1 MTALLSGVDLARAVL
16 KAKDRYELLSLGSI
30 EPIRVGDDGFLNV
43 EDEDVRRVYIK
54 MSVKIHPDKL
64 REFPEATKAFQALVR
79 AYELCCKPDLREDES
94 DDSRSGGD
102 ESDDDEEEE
111 AGADESDD
119 DDEAAAPAAPRA
131 RAKAPTSY
139 AEVDSDE
146 DLDEDSDEDEAP
158 KKRAPKRAPKA
169 KAGKQP
175 PRKKKAPTAKKKKK
189 APRQR
194 RRRSTAANTRG
205 DAAERRTGVSCPRC
219 SSGWG
224 DHLRGEGQEG
234 LYTEF
239 MRGARRVSCTSC
251 LFEFGCLSAGHACP
265 DCGAPFEYRPQ
276 RFDAAFVCSR
286 KSCGATFSVA
296 RFALSRAAKAGEADR
311 KADEPRKRK
320 AEAASRARG
329 ARGEAARRRRRRGR
343 AARARRVHRLRGVP
357 ALRQALHVGP
367 QEAPGDVLRRDEA
380 RGQAQGRVA
389 RRLDVVPRRR
399 LRRQAAEAR
408 GGEESHR
415 LQGEEARRGQARVQE
430 ARGAEA
436 EEGRGLGRVRR
447 RLPRVGL
454 GLRRRAAQEAAQE
467 GREGREAQG
476 REAQG
481 LEAQGLEAQGR
492 EGAREEEDQEVGLVR
507 LRLVLRRLLIAG
519 APRPKTR
526 PRT

>member
-111 AGADESDD
+111 AGDDESDD
-119 DDEAAAPAAPRA
+119 DDEAAAPEEVEEEAAAPAAPRA

-239 MRGARRVSCTSC
+239 MRGARQVSCTSC
-251 LFEFGCLSAGHACP
+251 LFEFGCLSAGHKCP
-265 DCGAPFEYRPQ
+265 DCSAPFEYRPQ

-311 KADEPRKRK
+311 KADESRKRK
-320 AEAASRARG
+320 AEAASRAR
-329 ARGEAARRRRRRGR
+329 AERAEKLRDDDDDEAALLELGAFIVSEECPRCGKLFTSGHKKHLATCSVATKPAGKLKGAWLVGSTSSRDGDYVAKPRKPAAAKKATVSKAKKPAAAKPASKKP
-343 AARARRVHRLRGVP
+343 AARKPKKA
-357 ALRQALHVGP
+357 A
-367 QEAPGDVLRRDEA
+367 DSDESDDDFLA
-380 RGQAQGRVA
+380 SDSDFDA
-389 RRLDVVPRRR
+389 
-399 LRRQAAEAR
+399 
-408 GGEESHR
+408 
-415 LQGEEARRGQARVQE
+415 
-430 ARGAEA
+430 
-436 EEGRGLGRVRR
+436 
-447 RLPRVGL
+447 
-454 GLRRRAAQEAAQE
+454 
-467 GREGREAQG
+467 
-476 REAQG
+476 
-481 LEAQGLEAQGR
+481 
-492 EGAREEEDQEVGLVR
+492 
-507 LRLVLRRLLIAG
+507 
-519 APRPKTR
+519 APRKKRPKKAAKAAK
-526 PRT
+526 PKAAKPKASKPKAAKAPVKKKIKKSDWSDSDSSFADY

>member
-111 AGADESDD
+111 AGDDESDD
-119 DDEAAAPAAPRA
+119 DDEAAAPEAAAPAAPRA

-239 MRGARRVSCTSC
+239 MRGARQVSCTSC
-251 LFEFGCLSAGHACP
+251 LFEFGCLSAGHKCP
-265 DCGAPFEYRPQ
+265 DCSAPFEYRPQ

-311 KADEPRKRK
+311 KADESRKRK
-320 AEAASRARG
+320 AEAASRAR
-329 ARGEAARRRRRRGR
+329 AERAEKLRDDDDDEAALLELGAFIVSEECPRCGKLFTSGHKKHLATCSVATKPAGKLKGAWLVGSTSSRDGDYVAKPRKPAAAKKATVSKAKKPAAAKPASKKP
-343 AARARRVHRLRGVP
+343 AARKPKKA
-357 ALRQALHVGP
+357 A
-367 QEAPGDVLRRDEA
+367 DSDESDDDFLA
-380 RGQAQGRVA
+380 SDSDFDA
-389 RRLDVVPRRR
+389 
-399 LRRQAAEAR
+399 
-408 GGEESHR
+408 
-415 LQGEEARRGQARVQE
+415 
-430 ARGAEA
+430 
-436 EEGRGLGRVRR
+436 
-447 RLPRVGL
+447 
-454 GLRRRAAQEAAQE
+454 
-467 GREGREAQG
+467 
-476 REAQG
+476 
-481 LEAQGLEAQGR
+481 
-492 EGAREEEDQEVGLVR
+492 
-507 LRLVLRRLLIAG
+507 
-519 APRPKTR
+519 APRKKRPKKAAKAAK
-526 PRT
+526 PKAAKPKASKPKASKPKAAKAPVKKKIKKSDWSDSDSSFADY

>member
-16 KAKDRYELLSLGSI
+16 KAKDRYELLSLGSA

-111 AGADESDD
+111 AGDDESDD
-119 DDEAAAPAAPRA
+119 DDEAAASEEAEEAAAPAAPRA

-175 PRKKKAPTAKKKKK
+175 PRKKKPPKAKKKK

-239 MRGARRVSCTSC
+239 MRGARQVSCTSC
-251 LFEFGCLSAGHACP
+251 LFEFGCLSAGHKCP
-265 DCGAPFEYRPQ
+265 DCSAPFEYRPQ

-311 KADEPRKRK
+311 KADESRKRK
-320 AEAASRARG
+320 AEAASRAR
-329 ARGEAARRRRRRGR
+329 AERAEKLRDDDDDEAALLELGAFIVSEECPRCGKLFTSGHKKHLATCSVATKPAGKLKGAWLVGSTSSRDGDYVAKPRKPAAAKKATVSKAKKPAAAKPASKKP
-343 AARARRVHRLRGVP
+343 AARKPKKA
-357 ALRQALHVGP
+357 A
-367 QEAPGDVLRRDEA
+367 DSDESDDDFLA
-380 RGQAQGRVA
+380 SDSDFDA
-389 RRLDVVPRRR
+389 
-399 LRRQAAEAR
+399 
-408 GGEESHR
+408 
-415 LQGEEARRGQARVQE
+415 
-430 ARGAEA
+430 
-436 EEGRGLGRVRR
+436 
-447 RLPRVGL
+447 
-454 GLRRRAAQEAAQE
+454 
-467 GREGREAQG
+467 
-476 REAQG
+476 
-481 LEAQGLEAQGR
+481 
-492 EGAREEEDQEVGLVR
+492 
-507 LRLVLRRLLIAG
+507 
-519 APRPKTR
+519 APRKKRPKKAAKAAK
-526 PRT
+526 PEASKPKASKPKAAKAPVKKKIKKSDWSDSDSSFADY

>member
-16 KAKDRYELLSLGSI
+16 KAKDRYELLSLGSA

-111 AGADESDD
+111 AGDDESDD
-119 DDEAAAPAAPRA
+119 DDEAAAPEAAAPAAPRA

-239 MRGARRVSCTSC
+239 MRGARQVSCTSC
-251 LFEFGCLSAGHACP
+251 LFEFGCLSAGHKCP
-265 DCGAPFEYRPQ
+265 DCSAPFEYRPQ

-311 KADEPRKRK
+311 KADESRKRK
-320 AEAASRARG
+320 AEAASRAR
-329 ARGEAARRRRRRGR
+329 AERAEKLRDDDDDEAALLELGAFIVSEECPRCGKLFTSGHKKHLATCSVATKPAGKLKGAWLVGSTSSRDGDYVAKPRKPAAAKKATVSKAKKPAAAKPASKKP
-343 AARARRVHRLRGVP
+343 AARKPKKA
-357 ALRQALHVGP
+357 A
-367 QEAPGDVLRRDEA
+367 DSDESDDDFLA
-380 RGQAQGRVA
+380 SDSDFDA
-389 RRLDVVPRRR
+389 
-399 LRRQAAEAR
+399 
-408 GGEESHR
+408 
-415 LQGEEARRGQARVQE
+415 
-430 ARGAEA
+430 
-436 EEGRGLGRVRR
+436 
-447 RLPRVGL
+447 
-454 GLRRRAAQEAAQE
+454 
-467 GREGREAQG
+467 
-476 REAQG
+476 
-481 LEAQGLEAQGR
+481 
-492 EGAREEEDQEVGLVR
+492 
-507 LRLVLRRLLIAG
+507 
-519 APRPKTR
+519 APRKKRPKKAAKAAK
-526 PRT
+526 PKAAKPKASKPKASKPKAAKAPVKKKIKKSDWSDSDSSFADY

>member
-16 KAKDRYELLSLGSI
+16 KAKDRYELLSLGSA

-111 AGADESDD
+111 AGDDESDD
-119 DDEAAAPAAPRA
+119 DDEAAAPEAAAPAAPRA

-239 MRGARRVSCTSC
+239 MRGARQVSCTSC

-265 DCGAPFEYRPQ
+265 DCSAPFEYRPQ

-311 KADEPRKRK
+311 KADESRKRK
-320 AEAASRARG
+320 AEAASRAR
-329 ARGEAARRRRRRGR
+329 AERAEKLRDDDDDEAALLELGAFIVSEECPRCGKLFTSGHKKHLATCRVATKPAGKLKGAWLVGSTSSRDGDYVAKPRKPAAAKKATVSKAKKPAAAKPASKKP
-343 AARARRVHRLRGVP
+343 AARKPKKA
-357 ALRQALHVGP
+357 A
-367 QEAPGDVLRRDEA
+367 DSDESDDDFLA
-380 RGQAQGRVA
+380 SDSDFDA
-389 RRLDVVPRRR
+389 
-399 LRRQAAEAR
+399 
-408 GGEESHR
+408 
-415 LQGEEARRGQARVQE
+415 
-430 ARGAEA
+430 
-436 EEGRGLGRVRR
+436 
-447 RLPRVGL
+447 
-454 GLRRRAAQEAAQE
+454 
-467 GREGREAQG
+467 
-476 REAQG
+476 
-481 LEAQGLEAQGR
+481 
-492 EGAREEEDQEVGLVR
+492 
-507 LRLVLRRLLIAG
+507 
-519 APRPKTR
+519 APRKKRPKKAAKAAK
-526 PRT
+526 PKAAKPKASKPKASKPKAAKAPVKKKIKKSDWSDSDSSFADY

>member
-16 KAKDRYELLSLGSI
+16 KAKDRYELLSLGSS

-111 AGADESDD
+111 AGDDESDD
-119 DDEAAAPAAPRA
+119 DDEASAPEAAAPAAPRA

-175 PRKKKAPTAKKKKK
+175 PRKKKPPTAKKKK

-311 KADEPRKRK
+311 KADESRKRK
-320 AEAASRARG
+320 AEAASRAR
-329 ARGEAARRRRRRGR
+329 AERAEKLRDDDDDEAALLELGAFIVSEECPRCGKLFTSGHKKHLATCSVATKPAGKLKGAWLVGSTSSRDGDYVAKPRKPAAAKKATVSKAKKPAAAKPASKKP
-343 AARARRVHRLRGVP
+343 AARKPKKA
-357 ALRQALHVGP
+357 A
-367 QEAPGDVLRRDEA
+367 DSDESDDDFLA
-380 RGQAQGRVA
+380 SDSDFDA
-389 RRLDVVPRRR
+389 
-399 LRRQAAEAR
+399 
-408 GGEESHR
+408 
-415 LQGEEARRGQARVQE
+415 
-430 ARGAEA
+430 
-436 EEGRGLGRVRR
+436 
-447 RLPRVGL
+447 
-454 GLRRRAAQEAAQE
+454 
-467 GREGREAQG
+467 
-476 REAQG
+476 
-481 LEAQGLEAQGR
+481 
-492 EGAREEEDQEVGLVR
+492 
-507 LRLVLRRLLIAG
+507 
-519 APRPKTR
+519 APRKKRPKKAAKAAK
-526 PRT
+526 PKAAKPKASKPKASKPKAAKAPVKKKIKKSDWSDSDSSFADY

>member
-16 KAKDRYELLSLGSI
+16 KAKDRYELLSLGSA

-111 AGADESDD
+111 AGDDESDD
-119 DDEAAAPAAPRA
+119 DDEAAASEEAEEAAAPAAPRA

-239 MRGARRVSCTSC
+239 MRGARQVSCTSC

-265 DCGAPFEYRPQ
+265 DCSAPFEYRPQ

-311 KADEPRKRK
+311 KADESRKRK
-320 AEAASRARG
+320 AEAASRAR
-329 ARGEAARRRRRRGR
+329 AERAEKLRDDDDDEAALLELGAFIVSEECPRCGKLFTSGHKKHLATCRVATKPAGKLKGAWLVGSTSSRDGDYVAKPRKPAAAKKATVSKAKKPAAAKPASKKP
-343 AARARRVHRLRGVP
+343 AARKPKKA
-357 ALRQALHVGP
+357 A
-367 QEAPGDVLRRDEA
+367 DSDESDDDFLA
-380 RGQAQGRVA
+380 SDSDFDA
-389 RRLDVVPRRR
+389 
-399 LRRQAAEAR
+399 
-408 GGEESHR
+408 
-415 LQGEEARRGQARVQE
+415 
-430 ARGAEA
+430 
-436 EEGRGLGRVRR
+436 
-447 RLPRVGL
+447 
-454 GLRRRAAQEAAQE
+454 
-467 GREGREAQG
+467 
-476 REAQG
+476 
-481 LEAQGLEAQGR
+481 
-492 EGAREEEDQEVGLVR
+492 
-507 LRLVLRRLLIAG
+507 
-519 APRPKTR
+519 APRKKRPKKAAKAAK
-526 PRT
+526 PKAAKPKASKPKASKPKAAKAPVKKKIKKSDWSDSDSSFADY

>member
-102 ESDDDEEEE
+102 ESDDDQEEE
-111 AGADESDD
+111 AGDDESDD
-119 DDEAAAPAAPRA
+119 DDEAAAPEAAAPAAPRA

-175 PRKKKAPTAKKKKK
+175 PRKKKPPKAKKKK

-239 MRGARRVSCTSC
+239 MRGARQVSCTSC

-265 DCGAPFEYRPQ
+265 DCSAPFEYRPQ

-311 KADEPRKRK
+311 KADESRKRK
-320 AEAASRARG
+320 AEAASRAR
-329 ARGEAARRRRRRGR
+329 AERAEKLRDDDDDEAALLELGAFIVSEECPRCGKLFTSGHKKHLATCRVATKPAGKLKGAWLVGSTSSRDGDYVAKPRKPAAAKKATVSKAKKPAAAKPASKKP
-343 AARARRVHRLRGVP
+343 AARKPKKA
-357 ALRQALHVGP
+357 A
-367 QEAPGDVLRRDEA
+367 DSDESDDDFLA
-380 RGQAQGRVA
+380 SDSDFDA
-389 RRLDVVPRRR
+389 
-399 LRRQAAEAR
+399 
-408 GGEESHR
+408 
-415 LQGEEARRGQARVQE
+415 
-430 ARGAEA
+430 
-436 EEGRGLGRVRR
+436 
-447 RLPRVGL
+447 
-454 GLRRRAAQEAAQE
+454 
-467 GREGREAQG
+467 
-476 REAQG
+476 
-481 LEAQGLEAQGR
+481 
-492 EGAREEEDQEVGLVR
+492 
-507 LRLVLRRLLIAG
+507 
-519 APRPKTR
+519 APRKKRPKKAAKAAK
-526 PRT
+526 PEASKPKASKPKASKPKAAKAPVKKKIKKSDWSDSDSSFADY

>member
-111 AGADESDD
+111 AGDDESDD
-119 DDEAAAPAAPRA
+119 DDEAAAPEEAEEEAAAPAAPRA

-265 DCGAPFEYRPQ
+265 DCSAPFEYRPQ

-311 KADEPRKRK
+311 KADESRKRK
-320 AEAASRARG
+320 AEAASRAR
-329 ARGEAARRRRRRGR
+329 AERAEKLRGDDDDEAALLELGAFIVSEECPRCGKLFTSGHKKHLATCRVATKPAGKLKGAWLVGSTSSRDGDYVAKPRKPAAAKKATVSKAKKPAAAKPASKKP
-343 AARARRVHRLRGVP
+343 AARKPKKA
-357 ALRQALHVGP
+357 A
-367 QEAPGDVLRRDEA
+367 DSDESDDDFLA
-380 RGQAQGRVA
+380 SDSDFDA
-389 RRLDVVPRRR
+389 
-399 LRRQAAEAR
+399 
-408 GGEESHR
+408 
-415 LQGEEARRGQARVQE
+415 
-430 ARGAEA
+430 
-436 EEGRGLGRVRR
+436 
-447 RLPRVGL
+447 
-454 GLRRRAAQEAAQE
+454 
-467 GREGREAQG
+467 
-476 REAQG
+476 
-481 LEAQGLEAQGR
+481 
-492 EGAREEEDQEVGLVR
+492 
-507 LRLVLRRLLIAG
+507 
-519 APRPKTR
+519 APRKKRPKKAAKAAK
-526 PRT
+526 PKAAKPKASKPKASKPKAAKAPVKKKIKKSDWSDSDSSFADY

>member
-16 KAKDRYELLSLGSI
+16 KAKDRYELLSLGSA

-111 AGADESDD
+111 AGDDESDD
-119 DDEAAAPAAPRA
+119 DDEAAAPEAAAPAAPRA

-239 MRGARRVSCTSC
+239 MRGARQVSCTSC
-251 LFEFGCLSAGHACP
+251 LFEFGCLSAGHKCP
-265 DCGAPFEYRPQ
+265 DCSAPFEYRPQ

-311 KADEPRKRK
+311 KADESRKRK
-320 AEAASRARG
+320 AEAASRAR
-329 ARGEAARRRRRRGR
+329 AERAEKLRDDDDDEAALLELGAFIVSEECPRCGKLFTSGHKKHLATCSVATKPAGKLKGAWLVGSTSSRDGDYVAKPRKPAAAKKATVSKAKKPAAAKPASKKP
-343 AARARRVHRLRGVP
+343 AARKPKKA
-357 ALRQALHVGP
+357 A
-367 QEAPGDVLRRDEA
+367 DSDESDDDFLA
-380 RGQAQGRVA
+380 SDSDFDA
-389 RRLDVVPRRR
+389 
-399 LRRQAAEAR
+399 
-408 GGEESHR
+408 
-415 LQGEEARRGQARVQE
+415 
-430 ARGAEA
+430 
-436 EEGRGLGRVRR
+436 
-447 RLPRVGL
+447 
-454 GLRRRAAQEAAQE
+454 
-467 GREGREAQG
+467 
-476 REAQG
+476 
-481 LEAQGLEAQGR
+481 
-492 EGAREEEDQEVGLVR
+492 
-507 LRLVLRRLLIAG
+507 
-519 APRPKTR
+519 APRKKRPKKAAKAAK
-526 PRT
+526 PEASKPKASKPKASKPKAAKAPVKKKIKKSDWSDSDSSFADY

>member
-102 ESDDDEEEE
+102 ESDDDQEEE
-111 AGADESDD
+111 AGDDESDD
-119 DDEAAAPAAPRA
+119 DDEAAAPEAAAPAAPRA

-239 MRGARRVSCTSC
+239 MRGARQVSCTSC

-265 DCGAPFEYRPQ
+265 DCSAPFEYRPQ

-311 KADEPRKRK
+311 KADESRKRK
-320 AEAASRARG
+320 AEAASRAR
-329 ARGEAARRRRRRGR
+329 AERAEKLRDDDDDEAALLELGAFIVSEECPRCGKLFTSGHKKHLATCRVATKPAGKLKGAWLVGSTSSRDGDYVAKPRKPAAAKKATVSKAKKPAAAKPASKKP
-343 AARARRVHRLRGVP
+343 AARKPKKA
-357 ALRQALHVGP
+357 A
-367 QEAPGDVLRRDEA
+367 DSDESDDDFLA
-380 RGQAQGRVA
+380 SDSDFDA
-389 RRLDVVPRRR
+389 
-399 LRRQAAEAR
+399 
-408 GGEESHR
+408 
-415 LQGEEARRGQARVQE
+415 
-430 ARGAEA
+430 
-436 EEGRGLGRVRR
+436 
-447 RLPRVGL
+447 
-454 GLRRRAAQEAAQE
+454 
-467 GREGREAQG
+467 
-476 REAQG
+476 
-481 LEAQGLEAQGR
+481 
-492 EGAREEEDQEVGLVR
+492 
-507 LRLVLRRLLIAG
+507 
-519 APRPKTR
+519 APRKKRPKKAAKAAK
-526 PRT
+526 PEASKPKAPKPKASKPKAAKAPVKKKIKKSDWSDSDSSFADY

>member
-111 AGADESDD
+111 AGDDESDD
-119 DDEAAAPAAPRA
+119 DDEAAAPEAAAPAAPRA

-239 MRGARRVSCTSC
+239 MRGARR
-251 LFEFGCLSAGHACP
+251 A
-265 DCGAPFEYRPQ
+265 
-276 RFDAAFVCSR
+276 
-286 KSCGATFSVA
+286 
-296 RFALSRAAKAGEADR
+296 
-311 KADEPRKRK
+311 
-320 AEAASRARG
+320 
-329 ARGEAARRRRRRGR
+329 
-343 AARARRVHRLRGVP
+343 
-357 ALRQALHVGP
+357 
-367 QEAPGDVLRRDEA
+367 
-380 RGQAQGRVA
+380 
-389 RRLDVVPRRR
+389 
-399 LRRQAAEAR
+399 
-408 GGEESHR
+408 
-415 LQGEEARRGQARVQE
+415 
-430 ARGAEA
+430 
-436 EEGRGLGRVRR
+436 
-447 RLPRVGL
+447 
-454 GLRRRAAQEAAQE
+454 
-467 GREGREAQG
+467 
-476 REAQG
+476 
-481 LEAQGLEAQGR
+481 
-492 EGAREEEDQEVGLVR
+492 
-507 LRLVLRRLLIAG
+507 
-519 APRPKTR
+519 
-526 PRT
+526 